1 MKPIK
6 QLSISDFI
14 LKNLILPQNF
24 SFEGEVKSFDEKSTK
39 KGNSF
44 GLLELIVEEES
55 ETFYLFGDL
64 FLLFKEKLFAG
75 DIINV
80 SGNLERRKFDNIS
93 IDFLITNI
101 EKKSSSINKNDSAIA
116 NYVFKLNTQV
126 LFYLKHNQIETAEI
140 IITEIQKALV
150 PFMPIENSY
159 GTFLI
164 DNS

>member
-24 SFEGEVKSFDEKSTK
+24 SFEGEVKSFDEKISK

-55 ETFYLFGDL
+55 ETFYLFGDI
-64 FLLFKEKLFAG
+64 FLLFKGKLFAG
-75 DIINV
+75 DIIKV

-93 IDFLITNI
+93 IAFLITDI
-101 EKKSSSINKNDSAIA
+101 EKKSSSINKNESAIA
-116 NYVFKLNTQV
+116 NYVFELNKQV
-126 LFYLKHNQIETAEI
+126 LRPLQNKHLKTP
-140 IITEIQKALV
+140 LS
-150 PFMPIENSY
+150 FC
-159 GTFLI
+159 
-164 DNS
+164 